1 MTRKAAH
8 ILETTLLVVVL
19 LLIPL
24 THSREPKTPPP
35 TTPLRCVVSASPAA
49 LHRSLVQKFAQD
61 QALQIDILSAPA
73 SADSLLEGRI
83 DLWITQ
89 LPDSLPEGLAASRK
103 YASGTVWVVRSEEV
117 QAQRRINGWL
127 ADVSSTRQ
135 FARLEKQ
142 YNRGK
147 TVAWDSVSDY
157 DGIIRR
163 QAAEVGLD
171 WRLVA
176 AIIYHESRFH
186 IEANSQKGA
195 VGLMQIR
202 SARYTDEE
210 MLDPETNLR
219 TGTRYLVRLLGL
231 FSADAADSREALK
244 FTLAAYNM
252 GEGRL
257 WQWMEQARKKGL
269 DTTHWDTV
277 SSLMPEGHHT
287 RAYVNN
293 VLHTY
298 ADYRKLYPL

>member
-35 TTPLRCVVSASPAA
+35 ATPLRCVVSASPAA
-49 LHRSLVQKFAQD
+49 LHRSLVQKYAQD
-61 QALQIDILSAPA
+61 QALKIEILSGPA
-73 SADSLLEGRI
+73 SADSLLEGSI
-83 DLWITQ
+83 DLWVTS
-89 LPDSLPEGLAASRK
+89 LPDSLPEGLSASRE
-103 YASGTVWVVRSEEV
+103 YASGTVWVVRSEEI
-117 QAQRRINGWL
+117 QAQRKLNSWL

-142 YNRGK
+142 YNKGK

-157 DGIIRR
+157 DKIIRR
-163 QAAEVGLD
+163 VSAEVGLD

-219 TGTRYLVRLLGL
+219 TGTRYLVRLMGL

-257 WQWMEQARKKGL
+257 WQWMEKAREKGM
-269 DTTHWDTV
+269 DTTQWDTV

>member
-35 TTPLRCVVSASPAA
+35 SGTLRCAVNAAPAS

-61 QALQIDILSAPA
+61 QSLGCKILSVP
-73 SADSLLEGRI
+73 SPADSLLTGSL
-83 DLWITQ
+83 DLWVTSQ
-89 LPDSLPEGLAASRK
+89 PDSLPEGLSASRE
-103 YASGTVWVVRSEEV
+103 YTAGTVWVVRSEETEV
-117 QAQRRINGWL
+117 LRRLNGWL

-135 FARLEKQ
+135 FTRLEKQ
-142 YNRGK
+142 YNKGK
-147 TVAWDSVSDY
+147 TVAWDTVSDY
-157 DGIIRR
+157 DEIIRR
-163 QAAEVGLD
+163 QAEEVGLD

-186 IEANSQKGA
+186 IQANSQKGA

-210 MLDPETNLR
+210 MLDPEANLR
-219 TGTRYLVRLLGL
+219 TGTRYLVRLMGL

-257 WQWMEQARKKGL
+257 WQWIAKAREQGL
-269 DTTHWDTV
+269 DTSHWDTV
-277 SSLMPEGHHT
+277 SSIMPEGHHS